1 MSSVVNNSNAN
12 SALINTINASE
23 SKMNP
28 NVYST
33 KTVYPAAAVVYE
45 KTEKSSGT
53 IGVGN
58 TITFDLMKYGIA
70 QQMLFCWTK
79 LETHG
84 TLAYDF
90 LHVID
95 RIELLSSSKVID
107 TLTNLD
113 LISQFSNLE
122 TSQYNAVEASGIGAR
137 TKDAAST
144 AELIYCIPLVF
155 GFFKDIN
162 TNLNLQ
168 FNEGMSVRVKFG
180 PHSNL
185 SQDAGTANPVVQAY
199 LKMRYKVY
207 NEADYSE
214 ILTQNYNEP
223 ELSILTTGFYDENV
237 SVATLASG
245 VNNNGTNGT
254 QIELKNTD
262 CVNDFYVCVRQQQA
276 ANPDQVPRAPVPIT
290 RVRFTASGQ
299 ELFDLSGEELIHSK
313 LCENGFSVLGNDDNT
328 KNIVKLQ
335 MGLWEYSGGGT
346 QSNTL
351 SLRELNNPII
361 TVYFDVG
368 APASGGPVE
377 RKYDVSVQEDSVKIC
392 STVSSSGRV
401 QVSLTN

>member
-84 TLAYDF
+84 SAAYDF
-90 LHVID
+90 MHVID

-122 TSQYNAVEASGIGAR
+122 ASQYNAVAASGIDAR
-137 TKDAAST
+137 ATSAANP
-144 AELIYCIPLVF
+144 AQDNIYCIPLVF

-180 PHSNL
+180 PDSNL
-185 SQDAGTANPVVQAY
+185 SFTKGTANPVLNAY

-237 SVATLASG
+237 AVATLASG
-245 VNNNGTNGT
+245 VNTNGANGTP
-254 QIELKNTD
+254 IELKNTD

-313 LCENGFSVLGNDDNT
+313 LCENGFSIKGTDDAT
-328 KNIVKLQ
+328 KNIVKVQ

-361 TVYFDVG
+361 TVYFEDAEPQQQVI
-368 APASGGPVE
+368 
-377 RKYDVSVQEDSVKIC
+377 RKYDVSVQEDAVKIV

-401 QVSLTN
+401 QTSLTN

>member
-1 MSSVVNNSNAN
+1 MSSTVNNSNSN

-45 KTEKSSGT
+45 KTDKSSGT

-79 LETHG
+79 AATEG
-84 TLAYDF
+84 TDAYDF
-90 LHVID
+90 MHVID

-113 LISQFSNLE
+113 LAAQFSNLE
-122 TSQYNAVEASGIGAR
+122 ASQYNPVNSSGIAAR
-137 TKDAAST
+137 AAGT
-144 AELIYCIPLVF
+144 GTNIYCLPLVF

-180 PHSNL
+180 PYSNL
-185 SQDAGTANPVVQAY
+185 GAGTTANPVVDAY
-199 LKMRYKVY
+199 LKLRYKVY

-223 ELSILTTGFYDENV
+223 ELSILTTGFYDENIV
-237 SVATLASG
+237 PVVLASG
-245 VNNNGTNGT
+245 VNSNGATGT
-254 QIELKNTD
+254 PVELKNTD
-262 CVNDFYVCVRQQQA
+262 CVNDFYICLREQQA
-276 ANPDQVPRAPVPIT
+276 TGTATDAKPPLEIS

-299 ELFDLSGEELIHSK
+299 ELFDLTGEELVHSK
-313 LCENGFSVLGNDDNT
+313 LCENGFTIKGADDDT
-328 KNIVKLQ
+328 KNIVKIQ

-361 TVYFDVG
+361 TVFFSVAALG
-368 APASGGPVE
+368 TAAE
-377 RKYDVSVQEDSVKIC
+377 RKYDLSVVEDSVKIV

-401 QVSLTN
+401 QTSLTN

>member
-1 MSSVVNNSNAN
+1 MSSTVNNSNAN

-45 KTEKSSGT
+45 KTDKSSGT

-79 LETHG
+79 VATQG
-84 TLAYDF
+84 TDAYDF
-90 LHVID
+90 MHVID

-113 LISQFSNLE
+113 LMAQFSNLE
-122 TSQYNAVEASGIGAR
+122 ASQYNPVNSSGIGAR
-137 TKDAAST
+137 GAGTGT
-144 AELIYCIPLVF
+144 NIYCVPLVF
-155 GFFKDIN
+155 GFFRDIN

-180 PHSNL
+180 PYSNL
-185 SQDAGTANPVVQAY
+185 GAGATANPVVDAY
-199 LKMRYKVY
+199 LKLRYKVY

-223 ELSILTTGFYDENV
+223 ELSILTTGFYDENIV
-237 SVATLASG
+237 PVVLASG
-245 VNNNGTNGT
+245 VNTNGSAGT
-254 QIELKNTD
+254 PVELKNTD
-262 CVNDFYVCVRQQQA
+262 CVNDFYICLREQQA
-276 ANPDQVPRAPVPIT
+276 TGTATDAKPPLEIS

-299 ELFDLSGEELIHSK
+299 ELFDLTGEELVHSK
-313 LCENGFSVLGNDDNT
+313 LCENGFSIVGASGTTDNT
-328 KNIVKLQ
+328 KHIVKIQ
-335 MGLWEYSGGGT
+335 QGLWEYSGGGT

-361 TVYFDVG
+361 TVFFTV
-368 APASGGPVE
+368 PAANPVAE
-377 RKYDVSVQEDSVKIC
+377 RKYDISVVEDSVKII
-392 STVSSSGRV
+392 STVSASGRV
-401 QVSLTN
+401 NTSLTN

>member
-1 MSSVVNNSNAN
+1 MSSVVNNSNSN

-45 KTEKSSGT
+45 TTDKSSGT

-79 LETHG
+79 AATHG
-84 TLAYDF
+84 TAAYDF
-90 LHVID
+90 MHVID

-113 LISQFSNLE
+113 LVAQFSNLE
-122 TSQYNAVEASGIGAR
+122 ASQYNPINSSGIAAR
-137 TKDAAST
+137 PTGT
-144 AELIYCIPLVF
+144 GTNIYCLPLVF

-180 PHSNL
+180 PYSNL
-185 SQDAGTANPVVQAY
+185 SAGADANPVVDAY
-199 LKMRYKVY
+199 LKLRYKVY

-223 ELSILTTGFYDENV
+223 ELSVLTTGFYDENIAPV
-237 SVATLASG
+237 VLASG
-245 VNNNGTNGT
+245 VNTNGAT
-254 QIELKNTD
+254 GTPIELKNTD
-262 CVNDFYVCVRQQQA
+262 CVNDFYICVREQQA
-276 ANPDQVPRAPVPIT
+276 SGTATATKPPLAIN

-299 ELFDLSGEELIHSK
+299 ELFDLSGPELVHSK
-313 LCENGFSVLGNDDNT
+313 LCENGFSVVGTTGTTDDT
-328 KNIVKLQ
+328 KNIVKIQ

-346 QSNTL
+346 QSNTI

-361 TVYFDVG
+361 TVFFDAG
-368 APASGGPVE
+368 AASGGNAE
-377 RKYDVSVQEDSVKIC
+377 RKYDVSVVEDSVKIV

-401 QVSLTN
+401 QTSLTN

>member
-1 MSSVVNNSNAN
+1 MSSTVNNSNSN

-45 KTEKSSGT
+45 KTDKSSGT

-79 LETHG
+79 DAVQG
-84 TLAYDF
+84 TDAYDF
-90 LHVID
+90 MHVID

-113 LISQFSNLE
+113 LMAQFSNLE
-122 TSQYNAVEASGIGAR
+122 ASQYNPVNASGIGERDVA
-137 TKDAAST
+137 TSGT
-144 AELIYCIPLVF
+144 NIYCVPLVF

-180 PHSNL
+180 AYSSL
-185 SQDAGTANPVVQAY
+185 GKGSTQNPVVDAY
-199 LKMRYKVY
+199 LKLRYKVY

-223 ELSILTTGFYDENV
+223 ELSVLTTGFYDENIV
-237 SVATLASG
+237 PVVLASG
-245 VNNNGTNGT
+245 TNTNSPAGTPV
-254 QIELKNTD
+254 ELKNTD
-262 CVNDFYVCVRQQQA
+262 CVNDFYICVREQQA
-276 ANPDQVPRAPVPIT
+276 TGVATDAKPPLPIS

-299 ELFDLSGEELIHSK
+299 ELFDLTGEELVYSK
-313 LCENGFSVLGNDDNT
+313 LCENGFSLMGTTGSTDFT
-328 KNIVKLQ
+328 KNVVKIQ
-335 MGLWEYSGGGT
+335 QGLWEYSGGGT

-361 TVYFDVG
+361 TVFFDVPDLG
-368 APASGGPVE
+368 SSPAE
-377 RKYDVSVQEDSVKIC
+377 RKYDVSVVEDSVKIV
-392 STVSSSGRV
+392 STISSSGRV
-401 QVSLTN
+401 NVSLTN

>member
-1 MSSVVNNSNAN
+1 MSSTVNNSNSN

-45 KTEKSSGT
+45 KTDKSSGT

-79 LETHG
+79 AATEGTRTH
-84 TLAYDF
+84 DF
-90 LHVID
+90 MNVID

-113 LISQFSNLE
+113 LAAMYSNLE
-122 TSQYNAVEASGIGAR
+122 SSQYAAVEESGIKARGAG
-137 TKDAAST
+137 TGTLLFS
-144 AELIYCIPLVF
+144 LPLVF

-180 PHSNL
+180 AHSNL
-185 SQDAGTANPVVQAY
+185 SATNNANPVVDAY
-199 LKMRYKVY
+199 LKLRYKVY

-223 ELSILTTGFYDENV
+223 ELSILTTGFYDENIV
-237 SVATLASG
+237 PETLAIN
-245 VNNNGTNGT
+245 VNDNSAKGTSV
-254 QIELKNTD
+254 ELKNTD
-262 CVNDFYVCVRQQQA
+262 CVNDFYVCVREQQSSGDDKKTK
-276 ANPDQVPRAPVPIT
+276 PPVPIT

-299 ELFDLSGEELIHSK
+299 ELFDLSGEELLHSK
-313 LCENGFSVLGNDDNT
+313 LCENGFAVQGATGETS
-328 KNIVKLQ
+328 NIVKIQ
-335 MGLWEYSGGGT
+335 QGLWEYSGGGT

-361 TVYFDVG
+361 TVFFQDI
-368 APASGGPVE
+368 AANPAAE
-377 RKYDVSVQEDSVKIC
+377 RKYDVSVVEDSVKIV
-392 STVSSSGRV
+392 STISSSGRV
-401 QVSLTN
+401 NVSLTN

>member
-1 MSSVVNNSNAN
+1 MSSTVNNSNAN

-45 KTEKSSGT
+45 KTDKSSGT

-79 LETHG
+79 DAVQG
-84 TLAYDF
+84 SGAYDF
-90 LHVID
+90 MHVID

-113 LISQFSNLE
+113 LIAQFSNLE
-122 TSQYNAVEASGIGAR
+122 ASQYNPINASGIGER
-137 TKDAAST
+137 DAVPAGGT
-144 AELIYCIPLVF
+144 NIYCVPLVF

-180 PHSNL
+180 PYSNL
-185 SQDAGTANPVVQAY
+185 GKGLVANPVVSAY
-199 LKMRYKVY
+199 LKLRYKVY

-223 ELSILTTGFYDENV
+223 ELSILTTGFYDENIV
-237 SVATLASG
+237 PVVLASG
-245 VNNNGTNGT
+245 VNTNGPAGT
-254 QIELKNTD
+254 PVELKNTD
-262 CVNDFYVCVRQQQA
+262 CVNDFYICVREQQA
-276 ANPDQVPRAPVPIT
+276 SGTPTDAKPPLQIS

-299 ELFDLSGEELIHSK
+299 ELFDLTGEELVHSK
-313 LCENGFSVLGNDDNT
+313 LCENGFSIQGATGDTDHT
-328 KNIVKLQ
+328 KYIVKIQ
-335 MGLWEYSGGGT
+335 QGLWEYSGGGT

-361 TVYFDVG
+361 TVFFTV
-368 APASGGPVE
+368 AAANPAAE
-377 RKYDVSVQEDSVKIC
+377 RKYDISVVEDAVKII

-401 QVSLTN
+401 QTSLTN